1 MWYISLNING
11 MVDDICVRVYTVYGL
26 CTVYKSSVNA
36 CCYNKGGTR
45 LWRLPKSKVCEEGI
59 QTLPWGT

>member
-1 MWYISLNING
+1 